1 MKTGLLL
8 ALAFAAVAVFV
19 ACNNGG
25 GDGVD
30 ITPGATVSPAP
41 GEESPTPTAAP
52 DVCQPNPDP
61 ATVEV
66 AEVDSPEASDY
77 VTSPITVSGRFAA
90 FEAQFNITIY
100 DADGG
105 KIADVPARSEE
116 GQVLS
121 PFSKD
126 VFFSVTEE
134 TTACIWVY
142 DASPMD
148 GSPIDVVQ
156 IPVALEPGGRPDVC
170 QPNPDPATPEFQ
182 VIDQPSAEETV
193 TSPVTISGQVLAF
206 EATYQIGIFDAD
218 GDAIVETFGMNEQTE
233 AGELA
238 AFSIDVPFSVTE
250 ETPAC
255 IWVYEASARDGS
267 PIHVGQIPVTLSP

>member
-1 MKTGLLL
+1 MKCVLLL
-8 ALAFAAVAVFV
+8 AATCAVALVL
-19 ACNNGG
+19 ACNN

-41 GEESPTPTAAP
+41 GEASPTATAAA

-61 ATVEV
+61 ASADV
-66 AEVDSPEASDY
+66 ATVDSPQTGDS
-77 VTSPITVSGRFAA
+77 VTSPVTVSGQINA
-90 FEAQFNITIY
+90 FEAQFNITIF
-100 DADGG
+100 DAGGG

-121 PFSKD
+121 PFSED
-126 VFFSVTEE
+126 VAFSVTEE
-134 TTACIWVY
+134 TSVCVWVY
-142 DASPMD
+142 DLSEAD

-156 IPVALEPGGRPDVC
+156 VPVTLEPGGEPAVC
-170 QPNPDPATPEFQ
+170 QTNPDPATAEFQ
-182 VIDQPSAEETV
+182 VIDEPGAGDSV
-193 TSPVTISGQVLAF
+193 TSPVTISGRIVAN
-206 EATYQIGIFDAD
+206 EAVFSVTIYDAA
-218 GDAIVETFGMNEQTE
+218 GGTIVDTSGMNEQTE

-238 AFSIDVPFSVTE
+238 AFSIDVPFSATE

-255 IWVYEASARDGS
+255 IWVYDVSGADGS

>member
-1 MKTGLLL
+1 MKYVLLL
-8 ALAFAAVAVFV
+8 ALACSVALLV
-19 ACNNGG
+19 ACKN

-61 ATVEV
+61 APTDVV
-66 AEVDSPEASDY
+66 EVDSPAASDS
-77 VTSPITVSGRFAA
+77 VTSPVTVSGRIVA
-90 FEAQFNITIY
+90 FEAQFNITVF
-100 DADGG
+100 DAGG
-105 KIADVPARSEE
+105 NQIADVPARSEE

-134 TTACIWVY
+134 TPACIWVY
-142 DASPMD
+142 DASPRD

-156 IPVALEPGGRPDVC
+156 VPVTLKPGGQPQVC
-170 QPNPDPATPEFQ
+170 QPNPDPATADDQ
-182 VIDQPSAEETV
+182 VIDEPGADDIV
-193 TSPVTISGQVLAF
+193 TSPVTISGQVRAF

-218 GDAIVETFGMNEQTE
+218 GTIADTFGTAGPAEV
-233 AGELA
+233 GELA
-238 AFSIDVPFSVTE
+238 PFSIDVTFSVTE

-255 IWVYEASARDGS
+255 IWVYEQSARDGS

>member
-1 MKTGLLL
+1 MKYGLLL
-8 ALAFAAVAVFV
+8 AVMCAVVLLLA
-19 ACNNGG
+19 CKN

-30 ITPGATVSPAP
+30 ITPGP
-41 GEESPTPTAAP
+41 GEESPTPTGQP

-61 ATVEV
+61 APTDVV
-66 AEVDSPEASDY
+66 EVDSPAASDS
-77 VTSPITVSGRFAA
+77 VTSPVTVSGRIVA
-90 FEAQFNITIY
+90 FEAQFNITVF
-100 DADGG
+100 DAGG
-105 KIADVPARSEE
+105 NQIADVPARSEE

-134 TTACIWVY
+134 TPACVWVY
-142 DASPMD
+142 DVSEAD
-148 GSPIDVVQ
+148 GVTPLNVVQ
-156 IPVALEPGGRPDVC
+156 VPVILQPGGEPQVC
-170 QPNPDPATPEFQ
+170 QTNPDPATADDQ
-182 VIDQPSAEETV
+182 VIDEPGADDTV
-193 TSPVTISGQVLAF
+193 TSPVTISGQVRAF
-206 EATYQIGIFDAD
+206 EATYQVGIYDSQ
-218 GDAIVETFGMNEQTE
+218 GDPIVETFGTAGPGE

-255 IWVYEASARDGS
+255 IWVYEQSARDGS

>member
-1 MKTGLLL
+1 MKYGLLL
-8 ALAFAAVAVFV
+8 AVVWAVALLL
-19 ACNNGG
+19 ACNNG
-25 GDGVD
+25 DGVE
-30 ITPGATVSPAP
+30 ITPGP
-41 GEESPTPTAAP
+41 GEESPTGQP

-61 ATVEV
+61 APADVS
-66 AEVDSPEASDY
+66 EVDSPAAGDS
-77 VTSPITVSGRFAA
+77 VTSPATISGRFAA

-105 KIADVPARSEE
+105 EIADVPAHGEE

-121 PFSKD
+121 PFSED

-134 TTACIWVY
+134 TPACVWVY
-142 DASPMD
+142 DASEAD

-156 IPVALEPGGRPDVC
+156 VPITLVPGGEPVVC
-170 QPNPDPATPEFQ
+170 QTNPDPVTPEFQ
-182 VIDQPSAEETV
+182 VIDEPDAGDSV

-218 GDAIVETFGMNEQTE
+218 GDAIVETFGTAGPAEV
-233 AGELA
+233 GELA
-238 AFSIDVPFSVTE
+238 PFSIDVPFSVTE

-255 IWVYEASARDGS
+255 IWVYEQSARDGS